1 VDTSNRRRATEL
13 SVSSESV
20 VPVAAGRILRSAGG
34 SVLSALPVGDQGA
47 AYDRRA
53 ALYDQLVA
61 SRLYNRLLWGASP
74 AAYAGFAARAL
85 ASGDGRL
92 LDVACGSLVFTAD
105 VYRRSARPLILVD
118 RSSGM
123 LQRAARRLGGDTGAT
138 LIQADVSDL
147 PFAPGA
153 FDTVAC
159 HGALHV
165 FDDLG
170 GVLRSLR
177 AQLAPGGS
185 LYATCL
191 VAETPVAARY
201 LHLLH
206 RAGEIAAPRRQVDVH
221 AAARAALG
229 DRTVVGRHG
238 AMCFLIA
245 PASLTDRPGR
255 PRP

>member
-1 VDTSNRRRATEL
+1 M
-13 SVSSESV
+13 
-20 VPVAAGRILRSAGG
+20 
-34 SVLSALPVGDQGA
+34 LSALSVGDEGA

-53 ALYDQLVA
+53 ALYDHLVA

-74 AAYAGFAARAL
+74 TAYAGFAARAL

-105 VYRRSARPLILVD
+105 AYRHSTRSLVLVD
-118 RSSGM
+118 RSSAM
-123 LQRAARRLGGDTGAT
+123 LQRAARRLDGGTGAT
-138 LIQADVSDL
+138 LIQADASDL

-170 GVLRSLR
+170 EVLRALR
-177 AQLAPGGS
+177 AQLAPGGK

-201 LHLLH
+201 LRLLH
-206 RAGEIAAPRRQVDVH
+206 RVGEVAAPRRQADLH

-229 DRTVVGRHG
+229 DAVVVGRRG

-245 PASLTDRPGR
+245 SASPTDQTGDRDTAITARSTREHDGGASR
-255 PRP
+255 WAE